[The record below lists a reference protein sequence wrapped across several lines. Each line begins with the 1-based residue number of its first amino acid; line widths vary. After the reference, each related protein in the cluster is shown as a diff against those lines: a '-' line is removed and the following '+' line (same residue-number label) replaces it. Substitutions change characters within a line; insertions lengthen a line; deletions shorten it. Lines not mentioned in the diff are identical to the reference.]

1 VTGPAIDPDAFARL
15 LDITGGELEFVDEL
29 VDTYLEDGEQQ
40 VELLRDAVTG
50 GAGAE
55 ALVRPA
61 HSLKSSSLNVGALAL
76 GELCR
81 TLEEAARRGDVSH
94 PAEWVERIAP
104 GFDDARR
111 ELLAERASRAPSD

>member
-1 VTGPAIDPDAFARL
+1 MTAPAIDRAAFERL
-15 LDITGGELEFVDEL
+15 VEMTGGELDFVDEL

-40 VELLRDAVTG
+40 IALLRDAAAG

-61 HSLKSSSLNVGALAL
+61 HSLKSSSINVGALPL

-81 TLEEAARRGDVSH
+81 TLEAAAREGAVSH
-94 PAEWVERIAP
+94 PAEWVERIAT

-111 ELLAERASRAPSD
+111 ALLEERASRAPSD